1 MSTQPDSN
9 EPRADTAPAPRP
21 RRWVRTCLGLS
32 LGAAALPLL
41 LLGVVLIVYLLTPH
55 VAHGVYICT
64 TCTGTPT
71 LYSVSMVSSSEG
83 WAVGETTGP
92 AAPRGVIAH
101 YVNGQWMQ
109 ASLPTNTPPLFSV
122 AMLSASNGWSV
133 GDRGTIL
140 HYTGGAWV
148 RVASPI
154 VSRLQSL
161 SMLSPTDG
169 WAVSLSG
176 DFLHYTGD
184 AWTAVVT
191 TSRIFG
197 LQSLVMVSPDEGWAV
212 GAHMI
217 AHYHNGAW
225 TALGPADLPASISN
239 LYSLAMVSTDEG
251 WAVGGDANG
260 AAILHYQRGQWQQT
274 PLPVALPQTILRAIA
289 MVSASEGWAM
299 GYDIDHNQT
308 VILHYTQGTWTPVPN
323 TLHFSVQGIAMLSAS
338 NGWAVGNLNTTL
350 EYADGK
356 WC

>member
-1 MSTQPDSN
+1 MSTPSDAG
-9 EPRADTAPAPRP
+9 EPSADTPLAPRP
-21 RRWVRTCLGLS
+21 RRWVRTCCGLS

-41 LLGVVLIVYLLTPH
+41 LLGVVLLTYLLTPR

-71 LYSVSMVSSSEG
+71 LYGVSMVSSSEG

-101 YVNGQWMQ
+101 YLNGQWMQ
-109 ASLPTNTPPLFSV
+109 ASLPANTPPLFSV
-122 AMLSASNGWSV
+122 AMLSATDGWSV

-140 HYTGGAWV
+140 HYTGGVWLQ
-148 RVASPI
+148 VASPTGQ
-154 VSRLQSL
+154 RLQSL

-169 WAVSLSG
+169 WAVSLAG
-176 DFLHYTGD
+176 DFLHYTGG
-184 AWTAVVT
+184 AWTAVAA

-197 LQSLVMVSPDEGWAV
+197 LQSLAMVSPDEGWAV
-212 GAHMI
+212 GARMI

-225 TALGPADLPASISN
+225 AALGPADLPASVPN
-239 LYSLAMVSTDEG
+239 LYSLAMVSADEG

-260 AAILHYQRGQWQQT
+260 AAILHYQRGQWQPT
-274 PLPVALPQTILRAIA
+274 PLPAALPQTILRAVA

-299 GYDIDHNQT
+299 GYDAGHNQT
-308 VILHYTQGTWTPVPN
+308 VILHDMQGSWVQVSN